1 MPIKKKKRF
10 KRPFNLELPN
20 VPKTATPGYDINV
33 KLTL

>member
-20 VPKTATPGYDINV
+20 VPKTATPAMI
-33 KLTL
+33 